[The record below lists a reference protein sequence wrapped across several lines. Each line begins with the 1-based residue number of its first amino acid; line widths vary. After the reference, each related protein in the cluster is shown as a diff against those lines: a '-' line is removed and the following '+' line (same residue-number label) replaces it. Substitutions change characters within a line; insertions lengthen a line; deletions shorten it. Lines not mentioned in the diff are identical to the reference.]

1 MTASFNPANS
11 NMSPVNGNGDP
22 EEGSVKE
29 HSWVLFVSGKSSVAR
44 FLASRLG
51 AHYLEGDNVR
61 FQEINNP
68 KYEKY

>member
-1 MTASFNPANS
+1 
-11 NMSPVNGNGDP
+11 MSPVNGNGDP

-29 HSWVLFVSGKSSVAR
+29 HSWVLFVSGLTGSGKSSVAR